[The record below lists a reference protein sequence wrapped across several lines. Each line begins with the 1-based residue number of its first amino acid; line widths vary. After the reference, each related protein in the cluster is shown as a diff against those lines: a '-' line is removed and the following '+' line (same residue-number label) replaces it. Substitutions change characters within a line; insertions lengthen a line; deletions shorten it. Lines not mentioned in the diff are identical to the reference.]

1 MNSPAPIEGGG
12 LLEPPSSMGPFP
24 SRRPSASVEGGG
36 GAWEVKREN
45 GGGGSA
51 MDHLCEGGRRGWM
64 TRSALEG
71 RGTEKQPFRQ
81 LLSNGQMRRA

>member
-1 MNSPAPIEGGG
+1 MNPPAPIEGGG

-45 GGGGSA
+45 GGGGLPWTTSVKEA
-51 MDHLCEGGRRGWM
+51 GE
-64 TRSALEG
+64 ALDG
-71 RGTEKQPFRQ
+71 
-81 LLSNGQMRRA
+81 